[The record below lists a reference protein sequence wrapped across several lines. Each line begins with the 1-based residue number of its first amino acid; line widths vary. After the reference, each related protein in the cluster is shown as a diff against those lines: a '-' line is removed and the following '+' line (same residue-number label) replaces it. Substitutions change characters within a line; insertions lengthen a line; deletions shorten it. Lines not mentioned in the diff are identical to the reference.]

1 MHKQQSLAYLL
12 YKEGSLT
19 LADFLLPITGH
30 TAIRHA
36 LHDQVDFVLVVENSI
51 HGGDMLVD

>member
-12 YKEGSLT
+12 YKVGSLT
-19 LADFLLPITGH
+19 FTDFLLPIAGH

-36 LHDQVDFVLVVENSI
+36 LHDQVDFILVVEHPI
-51 HGGDMLVD
+51 HGGDMFMD